1 MSNAAVVELAEFIE
15 LGCIDASTQQS
26 LGGRVARMTSNVID
40 GYYPGHTSCGEE
52 DGVAL
57 TDEAITTLRYM
68 IQSGELPPGS
78 RLPPE
83 HQLASQMGLS
93 RSGVREAVKVLE
105 SARVLDVRR
114 GDGTYVTSL
123 APKLLLEGVGFAVE
137 LLQGDTLLEVM
148 EVRRLLEPAATGL
161 ASLRASD
168 EQLDE
173 LGVLLQQMRDVAAD
187 HEALVQADM
196 AFHRAVLASTGNET
210 LTSLLDGL
218 SGRTVRARVWR
229 GVVEGNVTRAT
240 INEHE
245 AIYLALKARDPFL
258 ATSAALLHVNTSESW
273 LRALLKD

>member
-1 MSNAAVVELAEFIE
+1 M
-15 LGCIDASTQQS
+15 
-26 LGGRVARMTSNVID
+26 
-40 GYYPGHTSCGEE
+40 
-52 DGVAL
+52 AL
-57 TDEAITTLRYM
+57 TDDAITTLRNM

-83 HQLASQMGLS
+83 NQLAAQMGLS

-123 APKLLLEGVGFAVE
+123 APRLLLEGVGFAVE

-161 ASLRASD
+161 ASLRATD
-168 EQLDE
+168 EQLAE
-173 LGVLLQQMRDVAAD
+173 VGVLLQQMRDAAAD
-187 HEALVQADM
+187 PEGLVQADM
-196 AFHRAVLASTGNET
+196 AFHRAVIAATGNET

-229 GVVEGNVTRAT
+229 GLVEGNVTQAT
-240 INEHE
+240 IDEHS
-245 AIYLALKARDPFL
+245 AIYKALMARDPFL
-258 ATSAALLHVNTSESW
+258 ATAAALVHVNTSESW
-273 LRALLKD
+273 LRALLKA